1 MCTIHL
7 RDDEKGVKQY
17 VLQTFFIS
25 RDNHM
30 VSITTSDFNNL
41 FGISPG
47 WLFIFPGRL
56 FTMLKKP
63 ISSAFSFHFEVKKIF
78 HYFLQQQRCSV
89 NAKFLTSLLATSMN

>member
-7 RDDEKGVKQY
+7 RDDEKRVKQY

-30 VSITTSDFNNL
+30 VSITISDFNNL

-47 WLFIFPGRL
+47 WLFIFPSRL

-63 ISSAFSFHFEVKKIF
+63 ISSAFSFHFEVKQFFTI
-78 HYFLQQQRCSV
+78 SSNNNDV
-89 NAKFLTSLLATSMN
+89 P